1 MGEKEEPVEACELR
15 SLLLC
20 KLTGL
25 GVAAPEVEV
34 EAVEWVGHAA
44 KMHHCCLCWARGH
57 GHLLAAGGGGG
68 TTTSILLSRWW
79 CTLICMKKVGW
90 IR

>member
-57 GHLLAAGGGGG
+57 GHLLAPGVEVAPPPQFCCRGGGVH
-68 TTTSILLSRWW
+68 SFA
-79 CTLICMKKVGW
+79 
-90 IR
+90 